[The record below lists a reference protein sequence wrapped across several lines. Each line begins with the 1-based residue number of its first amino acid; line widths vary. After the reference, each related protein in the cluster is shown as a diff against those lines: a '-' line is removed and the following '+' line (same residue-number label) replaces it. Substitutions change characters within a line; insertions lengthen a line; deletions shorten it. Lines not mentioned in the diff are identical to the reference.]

1 MNNHVYRLLFPLL
14 FLTYGIITPT
24 TAQDRTVS
32 GTITSELEGEPL
44 PGATVLVKGT
54 TIGASADINGNYRLS
69 IPTEA
74 TTLIFSFVGY
84 ETVER
89 NIGDAEVIDAS
100 LAPDLETLGEV
111 VVVGYGT
118 QQKRDLTSSI
128 SSVDSEALSKRQ
140 VAGLDQALQGQ
151 APGVFVTQ
159 NSGSPG
165 GSVSVKVRGLGTI
178 GNSDPLYVVDGVPY
192 YGNLNSINP
201 QDIESID
208 IAKDAASG
216 AIYGAN
222 AANGIVFI
230 TTKRGEAGKT
240 SVDFNTYV
248 GVQQQGYKVPV
259 LTAQEYAILLNESR
273 RNAGLPIIY
282 SNAEIND
289 LGFGTDW
296 QDEVFRNATIQNYGL
311 NISGGSER
319 STFLVSGNYF
329 KQQGIIIGSDYE
341 RYNLRLNSDHEVSD
355 RITFGTNININRSE
369 RQGINENDEFNSIPL
384 AALVS
389 SPVMRARNPDGS
401 FAGPTGA
408 KGDSDTRNP
417 VSSALTTENTDVNWV
432 FFGNAF
438 TEVDILDG
446 LTYRLNTAYTF
457 NYGYFSSYQPRLQE
471 DLFSVP
477 IDQLGEGTYSS
488 GSFLLENILMYDK
501 VFGRHTISA
510 LAGFTLGSG
519 TGRSLSASGQDF
531 LSPRAV
537 VIDNADPNTI
547 RAQGSQ
553 QPPSRGMSVL
563 SRLNYEYDDRYFISA
578 TVRRDGSSNFGPNNR
593 YGTFPGVSAGWRIAG
608 EDFFNVPL
616 ISDLK
621 LRASWGQLGNSSIRP
636 FGFIPLIGFGSN
648 YVLGS
653 GQRIV
658 TGAAPLFPANENI
671 QWETTTT
678 TNFAVDLGLLEDRLS
693 FTAEYYIKESDD
705 ILLQKPLPLS
715 SGYQENPPFNVGK
728 VNNYGLEL
736 AATYR
741 KNSGS
746 LTYSIGANF
755 STLRNE
761 VLDLGGSPPIASTFD
776 VGGFFPNS
784 TRVGSPISA
793 FYGYVAD
800 GIFQNQG
807 ELDAHATQEGAAPGD
822 IRFRDI
828 SGPEGVPDGV
838 IDGED
843 RQVIGNPL
851 PDYAFGLNAQFSYA
865 GFDLNF
871 LVQGVYGNDIYNAT
885 RINLENFSDFGN
897 KHNYIIDRWTGPGTS
912 DRVPRLIWT
921 DPNNNFG
928 RSSSYFVED
937 GSYVR
942 LKNVQLGYNL
952 PGSVLERVGITHA
965 RVYVSG
971 ENLITL
977 TRYSGYDPEIGSV
990 PGTGGQGTDESFRSF
1005 NNGVDIGNY
1014 PIARSFTV
1022 GVNFGF

>member
-1 MNNHVYRLLFPLL
+1 MRNYLPYCSLLLLLFILGAISPLL
-14 FLTYGIITPT
+14 
-24 TAQDRTVS
+24 AQDRLMT
-32 GTITSELEGEPL
+32 GTITSDLEDEPL

-54 TIGASADINGNYRLS
+54 TIGTSTDIDGKYRLS
-69 IPTEA
+69 VPAEA

-84 ETVER
+84 ETLER
-89 NIGDAEVIDAS
+89 EIGNAGVIDIS
-100 LAPDLETLGEV
+100 LAPNLETLGEV
-111 VVVGYGT
+111 VVIGYGT

-140 VAGLDQALQGQ
+140 VSGLDQALQGQ

-192 YGNLNSINP
+192 YGDLNSINP
-201 QDIESID
+201 QDIASID

-240 SVDFNTYV
+240 TVDFNTYV

-273 RNAGLPIIY
+273 RNGGLPRVY

-311 NISGGSER
+311 NISGGSEKN
-319 STFLVSGNYF
+319 TFSISGNYF
-329 KQQGIIIGSDYE
+329 KQQGIIIGSDYD
-341 RYNLRLNSDHEVSD
+341 RYNLRLNSDHDISD
-355 RITFGTNININRSE
+355 RIKFGTNININRSE

-389 SPVMRARNPDGS
+389 SPVMLARHSDGS

-417 VSSALTTENTDVNWV
+417 VSNALTTESTDVNWTL
-432 FFGNAF
+432 FGNAF
-438 TEVDILDG
+438 TEIDIIGG
-446 LTYRLNTAYTF
+446 LKYRLNTAYTL
-457 NYGYFSSYQPRLQE
+457 NYGYFRFYQPRLQE
-471 DLFSVP
+471 DLFAVP
-477 IDQLGEGTYSS
+477 IDQLGEGSFSS
-488 GSFLLENILMYDK
+488 NSFLLENILMYDK
-501 VFGRHTISA
+501 VFGKHTLSA

-519 TGRSLSASGQDF
+519 GGRSISASGQDF

-537 VIDNADPNTI
+537 VINNADPNTI
-547 RAQGSQ
+547 RAQGTQ
-553 QPPSRGMSVL
+553 EPPSRGVSVL
-563 SRLNYEYDDRYFISA
+563 SRVNYEYDDRYFVSA

-593 YGTFPGVSAGWRIAG
+593 YGTFPGISAGWRIAG
-608 EDFFNVPL
+608 EEFFNVSF

-636 FGFIPLIGFGSN
+636 FGYIPLIGFGSN

-658 TGAAPLFPANENI
+658 TGAAPLFPANESI
-671 QWETTTT
+671 RWETTTT
-678 TNFAVDLGLLEDRLS
+678 TNLAVDLGLLEDRLS

-705 ILLQKPLPLS
+705 ILLEKPLPLS
-715 SGYQENPPFNVGK
+715 AGYQENPPFNVGK

-741 KNSGS
+741 QSVGN
-746 LTYSIGANF
+746 LTYSVGANF

-761 VLDLGGSPPIASTFD
+761 VIDLGGSPPIASTFD

-807 ELDAHATQEGAAPGD
+807 DVDRHATQEGAAPGD

-843 RQVIGNPL
+843 REVIGNPL
-851 PDYAFGLNAQFSYA
+851 PDYAFGLNAQFSYL
-865 GFDLNF
+865 GFDLSF
-871 LVQGVYGNDIYNAT
+871 LVQGVYGNEIYNAT

-897 KHNYIIDRWTGPGTS
+897 KHNYIIGRWTGEGTS
-912 DRVPRLIWT
+912 DRVPRLVWT

-952 PGSVLERVGITHA
+952 PGPMLERVGITHA

>member
-1 MNNHVYRLLFPLL
+1 MKDQDYVYRHLLFFLL
-14 FLTYGIITPT
+14 TFGMAMQAI
-24 TAQDRTVS
+24 AQDKTIR
-32 GTITSELEGEPL
+32 GTITSDAGDEPL

-54 TIGASADINGNYRLS
+54 TIGTSADVDGNYRLTV
-69 IPTEA
+69 PAET

-84 ETVER
+84 ETLER
-89 NIGDAEVIDAS
+89 AIGNAEVVDIS
-100 LAPDLETLGEV
+100 LAPNLETLSELV
-111 VVVGYGT
+111 VIGYGT
-118 QQKRDLTSSI
+118 QQKRDITSSI

-140 VAGLDQALQGQ
+140 VSGLDQALQGQ

-192 YGNLNSINP
+192 YGDLNSINP

-222 AANGIVFI
+222 AANGIVFV

-240 SVDFNTYV
+240 SVNFNTYV
-248 GVQQQGYKVPV
+248 GVQQQGYKAPV

-273 RNAGLPIIY
+273 RNGGLPIVY

-311 NISGGSER
+311 NVSGGNER
-319 STFLVSGNYF
+319 NTFSISGNYF
-329 KQQGIIIGSDYE
+329 KQQGIIIGSDYD

-355 RITFGTNININRSE
+355 RIKFGTNININRGE

-389 SPVMRARNPDGS
+389 SPVMRVRNPDGS

-417 VSSALTTENTDVNWV
+417 VSNALTTESTDVNWV

-438 TEVDILDG
+438 TEVEIFNG
-446 LTYRLNTAYTF
+446 FKYRLNTAYTF
-457 NYGYFSSYQPRLQE
+457 NYGYFRFYQPRLQE

-477 IDQLGEGTYSS
+477 IDQLGEGSYSS

-501 VFGRHTISA
+501 VFGKHTLSA

-519 TGRSLSASGQDF
+519 TGNSISASGQDF
-531 LSPRAV
+531 LSPLAV

-547 RAQGSQ
+547 RAQGSR
-553 QPPSRGMSVL
+553 QPPSRGVSVL
-563 SRLNYEYDDRYFISA
+563 SRLNYEYDDRYFITA

-608 EDFFNVPL
+608 EDFFNVPFV
-616 ISDLK
+616 SDLK

-636 FGFIPLIGFGSN
+636 FGFIPLIGFGYN
-648 YVLGS
+648 YVLGTD
-653 GQRIV
+653 QRIV

-678 TNFAVDLGLLEDRLS
+678 TNFAIDLGLFEDRLS

-705 ILLQKPLPLS
+705 ILLEKPLPLS
-715 SGYQENPPFNVGK
+715 AGYPENPPFNVGK

-741 KNSGS
+741 QNVGK
-746 LTYSIGANF
+746 LTYTIGANF
-755 STLRNE
+755 STLSNE
-761 VLDLGGSPPIASTFD
+761 VIDLGGSPPIPSTFD

-784 TRVGSPISA
+784 TRVGFPISA

-807 ELDAHATQEGAAPGD
+807 EVDKHATQEGAVPGD
-822 IRFRDI
+822 IRFRDL
-828 SGPEGVPDGV
+828 DDNGV
-838 IDGED
+838 INGED
-843 RQVIGNPL
+843 REVIGNPL
-851 PDYAFGLNAQFSYA
+851 PDYAFGLNAQFSYL
-865 GFDLNF
+865 GFDLSF

-897 KHNYIIDRWTGPGTS
+897 KHNYIIGRWTGEGTS
-912 DRVPRLIWT
+912 DRVPRLVWT

-952 PGSVLERVGITHA
+952 PGSLLERVGITQA

>member
-1 MNNHVYRLLFPLL
+1 MSIILRCRSLLLLLFMVGTTLSA
-14 FLTYGIITPT
+14 
-24 TAQDRTVS
+24 TAQDLTIT
-32 GTITSELEGEPL
+32 GTIVSDIEDEPL

-54 TIGASADINGNYRLS
+54 TIGTSADIDGSYRLNV
-69 IPTEA
+69 PPEA

-84 ETVER
+84 ETLER
-89 NIGDAEVIDAS
+89 ELNGADVVNVS
-100 LAPDLETLGEV
+100 LAPNLETLGEV

-140 VAGLDQALQGQ
+140 VSGLDQALQGQ

-201 QDIESID
+201 NDIASID
-208 IAKDAASG
+208 VAKDAASG

-230 TTKRGEAGKT
+230 TTKRGEAGKM

-259 LTAQEYAILLNESR
+259 LTSQEYAILLNESR
-273 RNAGLPIIY
+273 SNAGLPRVY
-282 SNAEIND
+282 SNAEING

-311 NISGGSER
+311 NISGGNEK

-341 RYNLRLNSDHEVSD
+341 RYNLRLNSDHEITD
-355 RITFGTNININRSE
+355 RIKFGTNLNINRGE

-389 SPVMRARNPDGS
+389 SPVMMARHPDGS

-417 VSSALTTENTDVNWV
+417 VSNALTTQNTDVNWT

-438 TEVDILDG
+438 TEIDIVGG
-446 LTYRLNTAYTF
+446 LRYRLNTAYTF
-457 NYGYFSSYQPRLQE
+457 NYGYYSFYQPRLQE

-477 IDQLGEGTYSS
+477 IDQLGEGSYSS

-501 VFGRHTISA
+501 VFGKHTLSA
-510 LAGFTLGSG
+510 LAGFTMGSG
-519 TGRSLSASGQDF
+519 NGRSMSATGQDF
-531 LSPRAV
+531 LSPKAV
-537 VIDNADPNTI
+537 VINNADPNTI
-547 RAQGSQ
+547 RAQGTKE
-553 QPPSRGMSVL
+553 PPSRGLSVL
-563 SRLNYEYDDRYFISA
+563 SRVNYEYDDRYFLSA

-593 YGTFPGVSAGWRIAG
+593 FGTFPGVSAGWRIAG

-616 ISDLK
+616 VSDLK

-636 FGFIPLIGFGSN
+636 FGYIPLIGFGSN
-648 YVLGS
+648 YILGS
-653 GQRIV
+653 GQSII
-658 TGAAPLFPANENI
+658 TGAAPLFPANESI
-671 QWETTTT
+671 RWETTTT

-693 FTAEYYIKESDD
+693 FTVEYYIKESDD
-705 ILLQKPLPLS
+705 ILLEKPLPLS

-741 KNSGS
+741 QSVGD

-755 STLRNE
+755 STLKNE
-761 VLDLGGSPPIASTFD
+761 VVDLGGAPPISSTFD
-776 VGGFFPNS
+776 VNGFYPNS
-784 TRVGSPISA
+784 TRVGYPIAA

-807 ELDAHATQEGAAPGD
+807 EVDAHAAQEGAAPGD
-822 IRFRDI
+822 IRFQDI

-838 IDGED
+838 INGED

-851 PDYAFGLNAQFSYA
+851 PDYSFGLTAQFSYL
-865 GFDLNF
+865 GFDLSF
-871 LVQGVYGNDIYNAT
+871 LIQGVYGNEIYNAP

-897 KHNYIIDRWTGPGTS
+897 KHNYIIDRWTGEGTS
-912 DRVPRLIWT
+912 NRVPRLVWT

-942 LKNVQLGYNL
+942 LKNIQLGYNL
-952 PGSVLERVGITHA
+952 PGAMLERVGIAHA
-965 RVYVSG
+965 RVYVSS
-971 ENLITL
+971 ENLVTL

-1022 GVNFGF
+1022 GINFGF